1 MTVTTTTDR
10 YLVNPML
17 TVVRSNDDEI
27 IVRFGGR
34 STNSSRLKDD
44 GRRGILGDIIER
56 FANAASV
63 TDVAEALT
71 IDRGVLDDIVRTL
84 IDQEVLILETDA
96 DGAFLALG
104 FGVRNSSVLLSAT
117 VGVVGPGGLAR
128 TIADQLTDVGV
139 TTIVV
144 NQPDAEIFE
153 AADLVVV
160 ASDGP
165 DLGMFFD
172 ANEIALV
179 LDRPWQSVFA
189 DGAELVIG
197 PLFRPGYTGCFHDFD
212 TMDESARSLR
222 LDYLYYK
229 SSQSAGRESMLPRFV
244 TDLAAS
250 YSTTSIVQHLSGR
263 GSYLE
268 GNVMRVDLERLEVI
282 RDQLAQ
288 LPRCPACIQNR
299 PHLRHPFI

>member
-1 MTVTTTTDR
+1 VIDTTADR

-34 STNSSRLKDD
+34 STTSSRLKDD
-44 GRRGILGDIIER
+44 GRRGILGDIVER
-56 FANAASV
+56 LVDATSV
-63 TDVAEALT
+63 ADIAEALA
-71 IDRGVLDDIVRTL
+71 IDREVLDDIIRTL
-84 IDQEVLILETDA
+84 IDKEVIILETEA
-96 DGAFLALG
+96 DSAFLILG
-104 FGVRNSSVLLSAT
+104 FGLREASALLRAT
-117 VGVVGPGGLAR
+117 VGVVGRGVLAR

-139 TTIVV
+139 STIVV
-144 NQPDAEIFE
+144 DQPDNETFD

-160 ASDGP
+160 AADGP
-165 DLGMFFD
+165 DLSMFFD

-179 LDRPWQSVFA
+179 VDRPWQSVFV

-197 PLFRPGYTGCFHDFD
+197 PLFRPGHTGCFHDFD

-229 SSQSAGRESMLPRFV
+229 SSQGTGRERILPRFV
-244 TDLAAS
+244 TDLTAS

-263 GSYLE
+263 GSFLE
-268 GNVMRVDLERLEVI
+268 GNVIRVDLERLEII